1 VFDQTRHRRKS
12 AARRPPGAARSA
24 KEQLVTSHR
33 WPDIP
38 GLLYGGDYNPEQWP
52 EEVWV
57 EDVRLMREAGV
68 NLVSLGIFS
77 WALLE
82 PRQGSYDFGWLDRVM
97 DLLHDNGIGVD
108 LATATASP
116 PPWLSRAHPE
126 MLPERVDGTK
136 LWWGSRQAYCP
147 SSTAYREAA
156 VRLCT
161 AMAERYREHPALRMW
176 HINNEYGCHVAQCFC
191 DVSAA
196 AFRAW
201 LQRRYADLDA
211 LNAAW
216 GTAFWSQRYGDW
228 DEIIPPRVSPT
239 QRNPTQQL
247 DWYRFSS
254 DALLELYCAERDA
267 VRAVSDKPQTT
278 NFMASNFKPLDYL
291 RWGEEV
297 DLVSNDHYVLS
308 DDPAQHVDVAM
319 TADLT
324 RAFARQ
330 APWLL
335 METSTSAVNWQPRN
349 AARPPGVLRRHALSH
364 VARGA
369 DGILF
374 FQWRASKA
382 GAEKFHAALVP
393 HAGTDTKVWR
403 EVTALGAELAGLA
416 AVKGT
421 PVTARAAILWDYEAW
436 WAVELD
442 SHPSVDVLYKPAVR
456 SYYEALWAAGITV
469 DFVHPEGDLAP
480 YDLLLAPS
488 LYLMTDAA
496 ADNVGRRVSE
506 GASLVVSYFSGI
518 VDENDHIRLGGYPGA
533 LREVLGVRVEEFFP
547 LLEGQS
553 VGLSG
558 GGTATLWTELL
569 TAGRAEVLQ
578 TVVDGPL
585 PGTPAL
591 TRSTHGDG
599 SAWYLATSPDPA
611 TLREVLESAAKA
623 AGVAAAADVPEGVEA
638 VRRGDRLFVINHT
651 AGDVTVEGSVV
662 PAGSAAVL
670 PGA

>member
-349 AARPPGVLRRHALSH
+349 AARPPGAAPAARPVARRPGRGRHPVLPVARVQGRCREVPRRAGAACRDRHQG
-364 VARGA
+364 VARG
-369 DGILF
+369 DG
-374 FQWRASKA
+374 A
-382 GAEKFHAALVP
+382 GSGAGRSGGRQG
-393 HAGTDTKVWR
+393 HAGHGPRRDPVGLR
-403 EVTALGAELAGLA
+403 GVVGRRAGQP
-416 AVKGT
+416 
-421 PVTARAAILWDYEAW
+421 PV
-436 WAVELD
+436 
-442 SHPSVDVLYKPAVR
+442 VDVLYKPAVAR
-456 SYYEALWAAGITV
+456 TTRRCGRPASPWTSCTRRATWRRTTCC
-469 DFVHPEGDLAP
+469 
-480 YDLLLAPS
+480 S
-488 LYLMTDAA
+488 LPASTWMTDAA
-496 ADNVGRRVSE
+496 ADNVGRRGVGGRVAGRVLLQRHRRRE
-506 GASLVVSYFSGI
+506 RP
-518 VDENDHIRLGGYPGA
+518 HPLGGYPGA
-533 LREVLGVRVEEFFP
+533 LREVRACGWRSSSRCWRASR
-547 LLEGQS
+547 S
-553 VGLSG
+553 VSPAGGPPPSG
-558 GGTATLWTELL
+558 PSCSPP
-569 TAGRAEVLQ
+569 AGRRSLQ

-599 SAWYLATSPDPA
+599 Q
-611 TLREVLESAAKA
+611 
-623 AGVAAAADVPEGVEA
+623 
-638 VRRGDRLFVINHT
+638 RRGTLETVSRTPRDAPGGARVGREGGRCRCGGRR
-651 AGDVTVEGSVV
+651 AGGRRGG
-662 PAGSAAVL
+662 P
-670 PGA
+670 PW